1 MSATSYGHADTHGAD
16 KRRWRTPPELIQA
29 LTEEM
34 GKPFDLDASA
44 SPGAEVC
51 LRYIAPASARGID
64 APWAA
69 LDCLT
74 TDWRLLLPAGGD
86 VWFNP
91 PWGADLAACKRSKKT
106 GAYLCRPELSHVHRD
121 APVPGTLAYVER
133 AIEMCSPKLRVWLL
147 VPNAPD
153 TRWWRAAFAR
163 AAEVRHLPRV
173 SFLDPDTGEALTAP
187 PGTGVT
193 LFVLGPP
200 REDPRQPRCKLATV
214 RGLEEVPNG

>member
-1 MSATSYGHADTHGAD
+1 MSAPSYGHADTHSAD

-29 LTEEM
+29 LAEEM

-44 SPGAEVC
+44 EGPTVAPMF
-51 LRYIAPASARGID
+51 IAPPGSALWD
-64 APWAA
+64 ATAF
-69 LDCLT
+69 DCLT
-74 TDWRLLLPAGGD
+74 VDWRRLLHHRGGD

-91 PWGADLAACKRSKKT
+91 PWGAELVPCKRSKKT
-106 GAYLCRPELSHVHRD
+106 GAYLCRPEPGHVHRD
-121 APVPGTLAYVER
+121 TPVPGTMAYVER
-133 AIEMCSPKLRVWLL
+133 AIEMCSPKLRVWML

-153 TRWWRAAFAR
+153 TRWWRTAFSR

-193 LFVLGPP
+193 LFLLGPV

-214 RGLEEVPNG
+214 RGIEEAPGE